1 MKITRRSEYA
11 IKALAYLVSRGRDER
26 ALVSEISEAAGI
38 PQSFLAK
45 IFQDLARAGLIRSH
59 RGAGGGFSLARDA
72 SEITVKDIV
81 EKAEG
86 AISIHDCLGDSR
98 FCEYNRSCAL
108 RDVWKEAQDRFL
120 AVLDGMTLEEL
131 AAPISQ
137 QTKGKG

>member
-11 IKALAYLVSRGRDER
+11 IKALAYLVGRGKDQRV
-26 ALVSEISEAAGI
+26 LVAEISEAAGI

-59 RGAGGGFSLARDA
+59 RGAGGGFSLAKDA
-72 SEITVKDIV
+72 SDITVKDIV

-86 AISIHDCLGDSR
+86 TIHIHDCLGDSR
-98 FCEYNRSCAL
+98 FCEHNETCAL

-131 AAPISQ
+131 AAPISGRSN
-137 QTKGKG
+137 GKG

>member
-11 IKALAYLVSRGRDER
+11 IKALAYLVSVADDRR
-26 ALVSEISEAAGI
+26 ALVSEIAEAAGI

-59 RGAGGGFSLARDA
+59 RGAGGGFSLARSA

-86 AISIHDCLGDSR
+86 TIYIHECLGDSK
-98 FCEYNRSCAL
+98 FCQYDSSCAL
-108 RDVWKEAQDRFL
+108 RDVWREAQERFL

-131 AAPISQ
+131 AAPMSRL
-137 QTKGKG
+137 TERKG